1 MHFIPF
7 HIYRTERTGW
17 AEVFAGAAA
26 DALVL
31 VHGGYLY
38 CAVRTFIV
46 YHLDGSCWAVT
57 CAVAA
62 ADAIGQHHT
71 IVLDPYGMTHM
82 DVCLLLTGNGLNGTG
97 RTDLAA
103 AGAFGA
109 AIAVLKRHRG
119 LHEM

>member
-7 HIYRTERTGW
+7 YINRAERTGR
-17 AEVFAGAAA
+17 AEVLAGTTA

-31 VHGGYLY
+31 VHGRHLY
-38 CAVRTFIV
+38 CAVRAFVV
-46 YHLDGSCWAVT
+46 YHLDGSRRAVT

-82 DVCLLLTGNGLNGTG
+82 DVCLLLTGNGLNGTS
-97 RTDLAA
+97 RADLAA

-109 AIAVLKRHRG
+109 TIAVLKRHRG